1 MRRRDFVVAAGGVV
15 LVAGSAAA
23 AARQVAP
30 ALPVVAFL
38 HSGSSQTN
46 KGIVAAFGLGLQ
58 QNGYQDGKNIR
69 IEYRWAEDR
78 PDQIKALAAELLR
91 RPVAAVAAN
100 SIAALSVKSL
110 TTTVPIVFQSGIDPV
125 AAGLVASLGHP
136 GGNATGV
143 SFFASTMEAK
153 KLELL
158 RQLMPQSAPVAVLV
172 NPGNPQADTQI
183 NDVQTASAILGQP
196 LIVVKASNERDLDEA
211 FGALVQRGAK
221 ALVTVGDAFLNS
233 QRGQLIA
240 LAARG
245 GIPVIYSNRENVDDG
260 GLISYGASLTEAYR
274 QVGVYVGRV
283 LKGAKPADLPVVQ
296 PTKFEMIINLKTAR
310 ALGLNLPSALLERA
324 DALVE

>member
-158 RQLMPQSAPVAVLV
+158 RELMPQSGSRRR
-172 NPGNPQADTQI
+172 PGQSGQ
-183 NDVQTASAILGQP
+183 SAG
-196 LIVVKASNERDLDEA
+196 RDPD
-211 FGALVQRGAK
+211 QR
-221 ALVTVGDAFLNS
+221 
-233 QRGQLIA
+233 
-240 LAARG
+240 
-245 GIPVIYSNRENVDDG
+245 
-260 GLISYGASLTEAYR
+260 
-274 QVGVYVGRV
+274 
-283 LKGAKPADLPVVQ
+283 
-296 PTKFEMIINLKTAR
+296 
-310 ALGLNLPSALLERA
+310 RA
-324 DALVE
+324 DRLGDLGPAADRGKGQQRARP